1 MIPSRWRPPSTAWST
16 CICGPPAPTSL
27 GSYFHRSDVFLEGL
41 GHFFWMG
48 SEQGSLL
55 SVFPPSC
62 CSMNTNKA
70 LPQFLIW
77 PLINFYRLNSLR
89 TQVGNKLAKEKH
101 ESAQHLL
108 KMQNHPSSSAL
119 FQDAQKPSQKEWNK
133 TQDAVEAAILMEKNL
148 NQALL
153 DPHALGCAR
162 IDPHLC
168 DFLESR
174 FLDEQVKLIQKMAT
188 T

>member
-1 MIPSRWRPPSTAWST
+1 VWTEQTQRHLFLQPPTNLQPFFPVVTFRPNHSAILGLRTSQHHFLSLAPYYPSTMSSQIHQNDSIQVEAAINRLVNTHLRASCT
-16 CICGPPAPTSL
+16 HL
-27 GSYFHRSDVFLEGL
+27 
-41 GHFFWMG
+41 
-48 SEQGSLL
+48 
-55 SVFPPSC
+55 FPPH
-62 CSMNTNKA
+62 
-70 LPQFLIW
+70 
-77 PLINFYRLNSLR
+77 R
-89 TQVGNKLAKEKH
+89 
-101 ESAQHLL
+101 
-108 KMQNHPSSSAL
+108 AL

>member
-16 CICGPPAPTSL
+16 CIYGPPTPASL
-27 GSYFHRSDVFLEGL
+27 GSYFHRSDVVLVGL
-41 GHFFWMG
+41 GHFFC
-48 SEQGSLL
+48 E
-55 SVFPPSC
+55 
-62 CSMNTNKA
+62 
-70 LPQFLIW
+70 
-77 PLINFYRLNSLR
+77 
-89 TQVGNKLAKEKH
+89 LAKEKL
-101 ESAQHLL
+101 ESPQHLL
-108 KMQNHPSSSAL
+108 KMQNQPSSRAL

-133 TQDAVEAAILMEKNL
+133 TQDAMEAAILMEKNL

-162 IDPHLC
+162 TDPHLC

>member
-27 GSYFHRSDVFLEGL
+27 GSYFHHSDVVLEGL
-41 GHFFWMG
+41 GHFF
-48 SEQGSLL
+48 
-55 SVFPPSC
+55 C
-62 CSMNTNKA
+62 
-70 LPQFLIW
+70 
-77 PLINFYRLNSLR
+77 
-89 TQVGNKLAKEKH
+89 KLTKEKH

-108 KMQNHPSSSAL
+108 KMQNQPSSRAL

-133 TQDAVEAAILMEKNL
+133 TQDAMEAAILMEKNL

-153 DPHALGCAR
+153 DPHALGWAR
-162 IDPHLC
+162 TDPHLC